1 MHFSKTRYV
10 TFCQQLL
17 VTACVLATAVA
28 AAGVVN
34 LDIVA
39 PTPDAGLGGA
49 RGHHR

>member
-34 LDIVA
+34 LDIVE
-39 PTPDAGLGGA
+39 PTAGRRLGGA